1 MQSSPGLTTVLS
13 LLVKAKQWQLAQH
26 LVAEHDLDPSKITM
40 PQVSVTNFKE
50 IEETGNWQ
58 FALHLLDHEG
68 IVVQKES
75 NEKRLSQLFNAT
87 LEACLKERQ
96 WEMAIKLFER
106 DVTFQPAASTYKILM
121 NMNANVEFSGL
132 VLDCA
137 LKKAFEGRQT
147 PKLLDVRKSSTF
159 PPVTLAVRWWL
170 QRLVAPE
177 LSQQRQWYKCSIETS
192 GPPERMEVLKLL
204 RGMGLWPLVHPNL
217 SRLDLEVSRQDL
229 PTLQRCLMGHGA
241 KTGSL
246 HAGEQQK
253 WSR

>member
-87 LEACLKERQ
+87 LEACLKERR

-106 DVTFQPAASTYKILM
+106 EVTFQPAASTYKILM

-147 PKLLDVRKSSTF
+147 PKILDVRGSTF

-192 GPPERMEVLKLL
+192 LPERMEVLKLL

-229 PTLQRCLMGHGA
+229 PTLQRCLMGHGV
-241 KTGSL
+241 KTGSP

-253 WSR
+253 WSM